1 MNPTVVVSV
10 ASRRRIA
17 RAKTW
22 LTSRPQTEEVLVVGA
37 TLDGANE
44 LARQVVQDKGAAFGW
59 HRLSF
64 SQLAATIAAPLLAA
78 RELVS
83 LSRIGTEAIVARL
96 VHRLR
101 IEGKLGRYQSVSK
114 TPGFPRAMTNVIA
127 ELRSAR
133 LRSNEVEGVVPD
145 LVPIF
150 REYERELAEGGFT
163 DWPGTLEVAT
173 NAIAGVDQHRTG
185 RGCCAFALARRA
197 VPPSTVRK
205 SRRLTSPSQPK
216 RQAVADHKLAH

>member
-1 MNPTVVVSV
+1 MGSNEIRAKSLDSLVMNPTVVVSV

-22 LTSRPQTEEVLVVGA
+22 LTTRPRTEEILVVGP
-37 TLDGANE
+37 TLDAANE
-44 LARQVVQDKGAAFGW
+44 LARQGVQDRGAAFGW

-64 SQLAATIAAPLLAA
+64 SQLVATIAAPLLAE
-78 RELVS
+78 REVVS
-83 LSRIGTEAIVARL
+83 LSRVGTEAIVARL

-101 IEGKLGRYQSVSK
+101 IEGKLGRYQSVSE

-133 LRSNEVEGVVPD
+133 LRSNDVEGVVPD

-150 REYERELAEGGFT
+150 REYEREL
-163 DWPGTLEVAT
+163 D
-173 NAIAGVDQHRTG
+173 
-185 RGCCAFALARRA
+185 
-197 VPPSTVRK
+197 
-205 SRRLTSPSQPK
+205 
-216 RQAVADHKLAH
+216 